1 MPLSE
6 DEQRILGEIEAN
18 LRASDPDLAR
28 QVGSTTVY
36 TDSVRKLK
44 WGIVALVAALVATV
58 LLLMTLGHLA
68 AFAGFVAMVG
78 AALVVESNA
87 RRLGKAGINEATQAL
102 RGGGGFKDYFNNAG
116 SKAKD
121 RLRRPDDE

>member
-36 TDSVRKLK
+36 TESVRRLK
-44 WGIVALVAALVATV
+44 WGIVAFVAALVASI
-58 LLLMTLGHLA
+58 LLLGVNYLL
-68 AFAGFVAMVG
+68 AFAGFLAVF
-78 AALVVESNA
+78 AAAVFIEANA
-87 RRLGKAGINEATQAL
+87 RRLGRAGMNEATQAL
-102 RGGGGFKDYFNNAG
+102 RGGGLKDYFNNAG
-116 SKAKD
+116 SKARD
-121 RLRRPDDE
+121 RLRRNDED

>member
-36 TDSVRKLK
+36 TESVRRLK
-44 WGIVALVAALVATV
+44 WGAVAFVAALVASI
-58 LLLMTLGHLA
+58 LLLGVNYLL
-68 AFAGFVAMVG
+68 AFAGFLAVF
-78 AALVVESNA
+78 AAAVFIEANA
-87 RRLGKAGINEATQAL
+87 RRLGRAGMNEATQAL
-102 RGGGGFKDYFNNAG
+102 RGGGLKDYFNNAG
-116 SKAKD
+116 SKARD
-121 RLRRPDDE
+121 RLRRTDED

>member
-36 TDSVRKLK
+36 TESVRRLK
-44 WGIVALVAALVATV
+44 WGAVAFVAALVASI
-58 LLLMTLGHLA
+58 LLLGVNYLL
-68 AFAGFVAMVG
+68 AFAGFLAVF
-78 AALVVESNA
+78 AAAIFIEANA
-87 RRLGKAGINEATQAL
+87 RRLGRAGMNEATQAL
-102 RGGGGFKDYFNNAG
+102 RGGGGLKDYFNNAG
-116 SKAKD
+116 TKARDK
-121 RLRRPDDE
+121 LRRNDEE

>member
-36 TDSVRKLK
+36 TESVRRLK
-44 WGIVALVAALVATV
+44 WGIVAFIAALVASI
-58 LLLMTLGHLA
+58 LLLGVNYLL
-68 AFAGFVAMVG
+68 AFAGFLAVF
-78 AALVVESNA
+78 AAAIFIEANA
-87 RRLGKAGINEATQAL
+87 RRLGRAGMNEATQAL
-102 RGGGGFKDYFNNAG
+102 RGGGLKDYFNNAG
-116 SKAKD
+116 SKARD
-121 RLRRPDDE
+121 RLRRTDED